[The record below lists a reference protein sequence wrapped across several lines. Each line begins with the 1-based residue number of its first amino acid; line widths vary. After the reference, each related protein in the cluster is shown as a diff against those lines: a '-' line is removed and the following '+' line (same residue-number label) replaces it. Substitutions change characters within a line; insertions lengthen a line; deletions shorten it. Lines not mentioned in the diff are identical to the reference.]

1 MRVEA
6 ENGATA
12 GKQTLLNVQKLLT
25 LTLSMIQFMK
35 WQEMKQDTE
44 KHSLVFLRD
53 TSENNSIGKSHK
65 INLLKG
71 EPLRFSLFIRSYFY
85 HWKLNWI
92 SPEVWQPDL
101 SEHSA

>member
-1 MRVEA
+1 M
-6 ENGATA
+6 
-12 GKQTLLNVQKLLT
+12 
-25 LTLSMIQFMK
+25 
-35 WQEMKQDTE
+35 E
-44 KHSLVFLRD
+44 KHSQVFLRD

-71 EPLRFSLFIRSYFY
+71 EPQWFSLFIRSYFH

-101 SEHSA
+101 SKHSS

>member
-1 MRVEA
+1 MVLVK
-6 ENGATA
+6 TSSV
-12 GKQTLLNVQKLLT
+12 LLRMLRLQAWMQL
-25 LTLSMIQFMK
+25 MIQFMK
-35 WQEMKQDTE
+35 WQETKQDME

-71 EPLRFSLFIRSYFY
+71 EPLRFSLFIRSYFH

-101 SEHSA
+101 SEHSS

>member
-1 MRVEA
+1 M
-6 ENGATA
+6 
-12 GKQTLLNVQKLLT
+12 
-25 LTLSMIQFMK
+25 
-35 WQEMKQDTE
+35 E

-71 EPLRFSLFIRSYFY
+71 EPLRFSLFIRSYFH

-101 SEHSA
+101 SEHSS